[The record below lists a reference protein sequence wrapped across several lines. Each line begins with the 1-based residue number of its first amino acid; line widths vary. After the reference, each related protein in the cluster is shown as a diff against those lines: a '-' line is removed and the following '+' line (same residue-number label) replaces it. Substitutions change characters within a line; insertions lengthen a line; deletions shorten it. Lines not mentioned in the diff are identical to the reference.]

1 MTASVILAELD
12 AVLRRVPTLPER
24 LADLLMAPRV
34 LLHGQ
39 GRAGLA
45 LQALAMRLGQM
56 GRDAHWLH
64 DIAPPPL
71 RPGDLF
77 LANASTGDLPTSVA
91 LLHRARQLGARTAVL
106 TGVQQGPA
114 LDEADTVL
122 HLPAQ
127 IRTGCS
133 KLPLGGQY
141 EAALWIIG
149 DLAISILLQRL
160 SPQPETL
167 ANGHVNLG

>member
-1 MTASVILAELD
+1 MTASGIVAELD
-12 AVLRRVPTLPER
+12 AVLRGVPSLPER
-24 LADLLMAPRV
+24 LADLLLAPRV
-34 LLHGQ
+34 LMHGQ

-64 DIAPPPL
+64 DVAPPPL

-77 LANASTGDLPTSVA
+77 LANASSGDLPTAVA
-91 LLHRARQLGARTAVL
+91 LLHRARQVGARTAVL
-106 TGVQQGPA
+106 TGVKEGPA
-114 LDEADTVL
+114 LDAADTVL

-127 IRTGCS
+127 VRTGRS
-133 KLPLGGQY
+133 ELPLGGQY

-149 DLAISILLQRL
+149 DLAVSILLQRL
-160 SPQPETL
+160 VLPPEIL
-167 ANGHVNLG
+167 ADGHVNLG